1 MSASITLEDL
11 ERRLTALQDIEDI
24 ESLKARYWRAV
35 DRKRPDDVAAC
46 LTEDAI
52 IDFEGLP
59 RFESREDFMAVV
71 REAAANPNTFNM
83 HHGQNPVVALTGK
96 NTATGEWDVFYYG
109 IDVQTSTLVQMAGA
123 YSDRYVRKNG
133 QWFIAATAMRQ
144 TSIQVQS
151 TAPRLCSLVFGRAP

>member
-59 RFESREDFMAVV
+59 RKAGDR
-71 REAAANPNTFNM
+71 RCRR
-83 HHGQNPVVALTGK
+83 
-96 NTATGEWDVFYYG
+96 GEP
-109 IDVQTSTLVQMAGA
+109 QHL
-123 YSDRYVRKNG
+123 
-133 QWFIAATAMRQ
+133 
-144 TSIQVQS
+144 
-151 TAPRLCSLVFGRAP
+151 